1 VSATGPTPI
10 DLKVAELV
18 RRHGPLPFS
27 TVMDL
32 ALYDADHGFYASGGS
47 AGRRGDFITSPEV
60 GPLFGAV
67 VARALDTWWD
77 ELGRPAPYVVVE
89 GGAGV
94 GTLALAVLAA
104 APRCAPALRYVMVER
119 SAGLQARHGEHLA
132 LAEAATALGID
143 GAHDGPVVVSLSDL
157 PAGPHTGVVIA
168 NELLDNLAFDLVVRT
183 ADGWGEVRV
192 GADDSGGLHRH
203 VVPAGERLATAVLT
217 VAPDVEVGTVLPV
230 QAEAAAWVGDA
241 LEMVER
247 GRVVVVDYAV
257 RGTAELADRPADG
270 WLRSFRGHERVGDPL
285 VELGTADITADVC
298 LDQIEHGAGSATSI
312 MAQAE
317 WLRSHGIDELVEEG
331 RQGWAEGAGVGDL
344 AALKARSRV
353 READALLDPDGL
365 GGFLVAEW
373 VV

>member
-1 VSATGPTPI
+1 VAGAGPTPL

-32 ALYDADHGFYASGGS
+32 ALYDPKHGFYASGGS

-67 VARALDTWWD
+67 VARALDTWWE
-77 ELGRPAPYVVVE
+77 ELGCPDPYVVVE

-119 SAGLQARHGEHLA
+119 SAVLRTRSGEHLA
-132 LAEAATALGID
+132 LAEASTALGV
-143 GAHDGPVVVSLSDL
+143 DGPVVVSLSEL
-157 PAGPHTGVVIA
+157 PAGPHTGLVIA

-192 GADDSGGLHRH
+192 GADESGALNRH
-203 VVPAGERLATAVLT
+203 VVPAGERLASAGLT
-217 VAPDVEVGTVLPV
+217 VASDVEVGTVLPIQM
-230 QAEAAAWVGDA
+230 QAADWVADA
-241 LEMVER
+241 LDVVDS
-247 GRVVVVDYAV
+247 GRVVAIDYAV
-257 RGTAELADRPADG
+257 RRTVELADRGAEG
-270 WLRSFRGHERVGDPL
+270 WLRTFRGHERVGDSL

-298 LDQIEHGAGSATSI
+298 LDQIEHVVGPAASI
-312 MAQAE
+312 LTQAD
-317 WLRSHGIDELVEEG
+317 WLRGHGIEELVEEG
-331 RQGWAEGAGVGDL
+331 RRTWEGSAAVGDL

-353 READALLDPDGL
+353 REAEALLDPDGL
-365 GGFLVAEW
+365 GAFLVAEW
-373 VV
+373 LV